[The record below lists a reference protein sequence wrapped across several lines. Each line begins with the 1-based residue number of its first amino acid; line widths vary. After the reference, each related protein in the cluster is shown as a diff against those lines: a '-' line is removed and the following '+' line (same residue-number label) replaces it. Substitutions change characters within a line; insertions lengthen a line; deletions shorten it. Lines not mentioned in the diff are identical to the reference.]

1 MYSLTFGIRELRRS
15 SAPKVVLG
23 LCLSVFLISV
33 PVFSQA
39 NMGRILGS
47 ITDSS
52 GAVIGGARVT
62 VTDVERGTSRVLTTD
77 EAGAYNAP
85 SLLPGTYLIRA
96 ELTGFKS
103 IERPNVVLEVGREL
117 KIDFSLE
124 PGAISE
130 KVTVT
135 DEVPLVETTTAVL
148 GGTLQPGTIAD
159 LPLNGRNF
167 MNLLQ
172 LRPGVTIYPGGGAW
186 TQTTNGLRPEHN
198 VYILDGITAMEPL
211 GGQSTINSVSLA
223 GDAASLLAI
232 DTIQEFTTQQNPKA
246 EFGWKPGSVTSVA
259 LKSGTNMWHG
269 TGNFFGRT
277 DRTDARNPFLAGDQ
291 KQQISLKEF
300 GATLGGPLKKD
311 KAFFFFAYE
320 GQRYTVG
327 NPTVY
332 TYPSLDPNALPI
344 AGTTTSLVRACNT
357 VRSAGTPLSAT
368 SLKTSGLDANC
379 NRTSG
384 YSIFDLPSVF
394 ERAKDA
400 NGAAGANISGSL
412 NTEYSVDGG
421 LAKVDLHFGDKN
433 TVNGKYYVGTH
444 RGLVVNSQT
453 ITQPYWRPSDNAW
466 VYFSGA
472 QWDYVPSS
480 SVVNTFRFGYNRF
493 YQWFETSD
501 CEGSGNGQPDYG
513 IPFGYGTSKPVC
525 GFTNITLTNF
535 SGSIGCC
542 SSFPKYYGPDN
553 IFEFI
558 DNVSYLRGH
567 HTFKMGGESRS
578 TSIGHGGTFNRGR
591 GQVTFSTLENFMSGT
606 SSGNGQIFIGDP
618 RRHVSGQA
626 MAAFFQD
633 DWRITPRLM
642 LNLGV
647 RYEYT
652 TPITEAHNQFANF
665 DAARGL
671 LQLGKN
677 TDQMWKPDK
686 NNFAPRVGFAWD
698 VQGNGRTVVRG
709 GANITYVTPG
719 WWIFLS
725 QQNNNNPSVGL
736 ATNPSGFLLCKGAVN
751 TAGPG
756 CAPGVATDPTIGDIR
771 SAGLPLPPATVTGG
785 VQAPVPGQL
794 NWNQSA
800 AVYGGNIYPS
810 SSDTSVL
817 KCGTNRLCT
826 VQATNPNLKNA
837 YVMSWSLGIQHA
849 ITHNISLDLSYV
861 GNHAT
866 KLLALEYT
874 NTPSPGAGYCLG
886 FTPAQIAAVAAASP
900 ATPCPTAITVSTGTN
915 AAAIQHSRPLNGQFP
930 YYSYIYTVSNPLHSN
945 YNAAQMTLTQR
956 ASHGLSYTVGFTFS
970 HALDQQTGE
979 RGGPNGTPGDFRSDY
994 SSSDF
999 DIRRRLTATV
1009 TYALPGKPGFKQ
1021 MLEGWKL
1028 TSIVS
1033 IQSALPWGVI
1043 GSRGSDPSG
1052 IAEFQERWNFFG
1064 DARDF
1069 SGRKTNSVPFF
1080 LPGATPPVGRSA
1092 SELAINNAA
1101 CTAVAG
1107 PPGSL
1112 SYVALQRWGCFVE
1125 GTSVMV
1131 PPAIGTTG
1139 TMGRN
1144 TFRGN
1149 GLHTWDGSVIKDWK
1163 FTEKFTGEFRAE
1175 VFNLLNQTQ
1184 YGNPQFNGAGGNT
1197 PFGTPGSFGA
1207 SQATPDVSN
1216 NNPSLGSGGSREFQF
1231 GFKVIF

>member
-1 MYSLTFGIRELRRS
+1 M
-15 SAPKVVLG
+15 KVVLVG
-23 LCLSVFLISV
+23 SICLLLVLVSV
-33 PVFSQA
+33 PVFSQG
-39 NMGRILGS
+39 NTGRILGS
-47 ITDSS
+47 VTDAT
-52 GAVIGGARVT
+52 GAVIGGVRVT
-62 VTDVERGTSRVLTTD
+62 VTDVDRGTSRVLVTD

-85 SLLPGTYLIRA
+85 SLPPGTYRVGA
-96 ELTGFKS
+96 ELTGFKTV
-103 IERPNVVLEVGREL
+103 ERPNIVLEVGREL
-117 KIDFSLE
+117 KVDFTLE

-135 DEVPLVETTTAVL
+135 DEAPMVETANAVL

-232 DTIQEFTTQQNPKA
+232 DTIQEFATQQNPKA
-246 EFGWKPGSVTSVA
+246 EYGWKPGSVTSVA
-259 LKSGTNMWHG
+259 LKSGTNEYHG

-300 GATLGGPLKKD
+300 GGTVGGPIKKD
-311 KAFFFFAYE
+311 KIFFFGAYE

-327 NPTVY
+327 NPTVF
-332 TYPSLDPNALPI
+332 TFPSLAANSLPI
-344 AGTTTSLVRACNT
+344 AGNTTSLLAACNT
-357 VRSAGTPLSAT
+357 VRTSGRPLSPS
-368 SLKTSGLDANC
+368 SLKVSGLDANC
-379 NRTSG
+379 ARTSG
-384 YSIFDLPSVF
+384 YSIFELPSAF
-394 ERAKDA
+394 ERVTDS
-400 NGAAGANISGSL
+400 NGAAGANVSGSL
-412 NTEYSVDGG
+412 NTEYNVDGG
-421 LAKVDLHFGDKN
+421 LGKVDLHFGDKN
-433 TVNGKYYVGTH
+433 TVNVKQYIGTH
-444 RGLVVNSQT
+444 RGLVVNNQT

-466 VYFSGA
+466 VHFSGV

-480 SVVNTFRFGYNRF
+480 SIVNTFRFGYNRF
-493 YQWFETSD
+493 YQQFETSD
-501 CEGSGNGQPDYG
+501 CAGSVNGQPDYG
-513 IPFGYGTSKPVC
+513 IPFGYGTTKPNC
-525 GFTNITLTNF
+525 GFTNITLSNF

-567 HTFKMGGESRS
+567 HTFKTGGEIRN
-578 TSIGHGGTFNRGR
+578 TSIGRGGTFNRGR

-606 SSGNGQIFIGDP
+606 TTSNGQIFIGDP
-618 RRHVSGQA
+618 RRHVSGRA

-633 DWRITPRLM
+633 DWRITSKLI

-647 RYEYT
+647 RYEYL

-665 DAARGL
+665 DPAKGL
-671 LQLGKN
+671 LQLGIN
-677 TDQMWKPDK
+677 TDRMWNADK
-686 NNFAPRVGFAWD
+686 NNFAPRIGFAYD
-698 VQGNGRTVVRG
+698 LAGNGRTVIRG
-709 GANITYVTPG
+709 GANMIYVTPG

-725 QQNNNNPSVGL
+725 QQNQNNPSVGL
-736 ATNPSGFLLCKGAVN
+736 STNPSGFLLCKGAVN
-751 TAGPG
+751 TTGPG
-756 CAPGVATDPTIGDIR
+756 CAPGVTTDPTIGDIR
-771 SAGLPLPPATVTGG
+771 SAGLPLPPATVTNN
-785 VQAPVPGQL
+785 VQTPTPGQL
-794 NWNQSA
+794 NWNQTPG
-800 AVYGGNIYPS
+800 VYGGNIYPN

-849 ITHNISLDLSYV
+849 ITRNISLDVGYV
-861 GNHAT
+861 ANHAT
-866 KLLALEYT
+866 KLLGLEYT
-874 NTPSPGAGYCLG
+874 NTPAAGAGYCLG
-886 FTPAQIAAVAAASP
+886 FSAAQIAAVAATG
-900 ATPCPTAITVSTGTN
+900 TPCPAAITAATGTN
-915 AAAIQHSRPLNGQFP
+915 ANAIQLARPLNDKYP
-930 YYSYIYTVSNPLHSN
+930 YYSYIYTVSNPYFSN
-945 YNAAQMTLTQR
+945 YNAMQMTLTQR
-956 ASHGLSYTVGFTFS
+956 VSHGLSTTVGFTFS

-979 RGGPNGTPGDFRSDY
+979 RAGPNGTPGNLRSDY
-994 SSSDF
+994 ASSDF
-999 DIRRRLTATV
+999 DIRKRLTATV
-1009 TYALPGKPGFKQ
+1009 TYALPSKDGFGQ
-1021 MLEGWKL
+1021 MLRGWKL
-1028 TSIVS
+1028 TSIVTL
-1033 IQSALPWGVI
+1033 QSALPWGVI

-1052 IAEFQERWNFFG
+1052 IGEFQERWNFFG
-1064 DARDF
+1064 DTKDF
-1069 SGRKTNSVPFF
+1069 NGRKTSPIPFF
-1080 LPGATPPVGRSA
+1080 LPGTTPPAGRSA
-1092 SELAINNAA
+1092 SDLAINNPA

-1107 PPGSL
+1107 APGSL
-1112 SYVALQRWGCFVE
+1112 GYVSLQKWGCFVE
-1125 GTSVMV
+1125 GKSVMV
-1131 PPAIGTTG
+1131 PPAIGSTG

-1144 TFRGN
+1144 MFRGN
-1149 GLHTWDGSVIKDWK
+1149 GLHTWDGSVMKDWK
-1163 FTEKFTGEFRAE
+1163 FGEKFTGEFRAE
-1175 VFNLLNQTQ
+1175 VFNLLNTTQ